1 MLSVKEAIK
10 KTFKKYEDKNGRIK
24 LIRSSEI
31 DFDLSF
37 NIEDEIEFLLT
48 SLGLEHKVE
57 LIETYRDSF
66 GTYYVLCVSYI
77 EHEVLIT
84 YNVPVWA

>member
-10 KTFKKYEDKNGRIK
+10 KTFKKYEDKNSRIK

-57 LIETYRDSF
+57 LIETYSDSF